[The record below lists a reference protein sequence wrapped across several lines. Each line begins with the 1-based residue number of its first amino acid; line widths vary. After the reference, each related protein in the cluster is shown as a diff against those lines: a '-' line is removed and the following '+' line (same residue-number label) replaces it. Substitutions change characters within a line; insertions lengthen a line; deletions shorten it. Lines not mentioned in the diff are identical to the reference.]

1 MVFFF
6 RGSWCHTDEP
16 CSLLAVTDAIINGAS
31 SSEIITFYSASL
43 CLLNSI
49 TLQSSPN
56 RHVSKPSYYWQ
67 SICSVILIPCNSWLL
82 LLRIRALPAQ
92 FIPRPALLICSSL
105 WVSTFTSCII
115 LYAIKMSSTPY
126 PGSDDLCM
134 FTMDFHPKALSIPFI
149 SLVLFD
155 SVAVYITLIG
165 LLSATSERK
174 WYESIKS
181 LISTEYM
188 GHTSRIFLRTGQA
201 YYV

>member
-1 MVFFF
+1 
-6 RGSWCHTDEP
+6 
-16 CSLLAVTDAIINGAS
+16 
-31 SSEIITFYSASL
+31 
-43 CLLNSI
+43 
-49 TLQSSPN
+49 
-56 RHVSKPSYYWQ
+56 
-67 SICSVILIPCNSWLL
+67 
-82 LLRIRALPAQ
+82 
-92 FIPRPALLICSSL
+92 
-105 WVSTFTSCII
+105 
-115 LYAIKMSSTPY
+115 
-126 PGSDDLCM
+126 M